1 MEPERRCAHREL
13 PEKLSYIQF
22 EPAGGGIVV
31 DASERGLGFHVAGAR
46 HQVGPVQLCI
56 SPNPMQ
62 QIRLRA
68 EIAWMDR
75 AKKSG
80 GLRFTDLTEDGR
92 NQLRQWL
99 TSTRIWETPGRK
111 LVSSNPRAE
120 EGARWL
126 QAEDQTLDLLPPAVD
141 NAMSTRTDAAATK
154 SIARSCSIPFAAL
167 APAPFSQEKRVVIFQ
182 PRLQRGLTT
191 GFLILILVILP
202 TLFLHSFRRE
212 IGNTLVGIGESL
224 KGNSEIQPDA
234 ASSIPMQIP
243 NADSG
248 RAPSAPNPFPKTSAK
263 EISDQ
268 SDPLASTEIT
278 QGSASST
285 DARFEDH
292 QYSGNQLGDSDS
304 RRGRTALARQLWSAL
319 EAGDSS
325 AEVKLAQ
332 LYLTGDGVP
341 RNCEQARIL
350 LRAASKKGS
359 MEALQELRKLNSS
372 PCR

>member
-1 MEPERRCAHREL
+1 MEPERRCAHRER

-22 EPAGGGIVV
+22 EPAGGGIVL

-46 HQVGPVQLCI
+46 HQVGPVRLCI

-62 QIRLRA
+62 QIKLRA
-68 EIAWMDR
+68 MIAWTDQT
-75 AKKSG
+75 KKSG
-80 GLRFTDLTEDGR
+80 GLRFTDLTEDAR

-99 TSTRIWETPGRK
+99 TSTRKWEPPGRK
-111 LVSSNPRAE
+111 LVVSSDPRAE
-120 EGARWL
+120 EGARWV
-126 QAEDQTLDLLPPAVD
+126 QAKDQTLDLLPRAAGNV
-141 NAMSTRTDAAATK
+141 MSTRTDAAATM
-154 SIARSCSIPFAAL
+154 SIARSYSTPFAAL
-167 APAPFSQEKRVVIFQ
+167 SPAPFSRERQVAIFQ
-182 PRLQRGLTT
+182 PRPQGGLTT
-191 GFLILILVILP
+191 GFLILVFLIIP
-202 TLFLHSFRRE
+202 SLFVYSFRRE
-212 IGNTLVGIGESL
+212 IGNTLVGIGERL

-234 ASSIPMQIP
+234 ASSIPLQIP
-243 NADSG
+243 DADSG
-248 RAPSAPNPFPKTSAK
+248 RALAAPNPFPKTPAK

-268 SDPLASTEIT
+268 SDPLASTETT
-278 QGSASST
+278 QGTTNSA
-285 DARFEDH
+285 DARFADH
-292 QYSGNQLGDSDS
+292 RYSGKQFGDS
-304 RRGRTALARQLWSAL
+304 RKGGTVLARQLWSAL

-359 MEALQELRKLNSS
+359 MEARQELRKLNSS